1 MHINM
6 AVYNEKFMTLKPL
19 TERNVMKRKIFSLIA
34 LFFGMFVMWLGF
46 VALAT
51 IVQSNTSYLFVFM
64 GPIVIAIV
72 MLMAV
77 FDSIKK

>member
-1 MHINM
+1 
-6 AVYNEKFMTLKPL
+6 
-19 TERNVMKRKIFSLIA
+19 MKKLLSLLG
-34 LFFGMFVMWLGF
+34 LFVGMFIMWLGF

-72 MLMAV
+72 MLMAF
-77 FDSIKK
+77 FDSIKN